1 MKISLFPLNIV
12 LLPNEEIS
20 LHIFEPRYKKLIGNC
35 LDNNNDFGII
45 FKNKSVKHNV
55 GCTAK
60 IIDVLY
66 EYETGEYDIIVK
78 GDKKFNLKN
87 IHKEN
92 DLWVGEVIVVNDIL
106 ENTNKSLVKKVQNNY
121 INILLNHKITK
132 DIDLELNRKISY
144 DFTKKII
151 LPLNLKQMFLEL
163 PNETQR
169 LFFLDELFE
178 KVIKTKATKDAD
190 DLN

>member
-1 MKISLFPLNIV
+1 M
-12 LLPNEEIS
+12 
-20 LHIFEPRYKKLIGNC
+20 
-35 LDNNNDFGII
+35 
-45 FKNKSVKHNV
+45 
-55 GCTAK
+55 
-60 IIDVLY
+60 Y

>member
-1 MKISLFPLNIV
+1 MKISLFPLNVV

-151 LPLNLKQMFLEL
+151 LPLKLKQMFLEL